1 MKTLFQ
7 DLQYALR
14 LFQKKPGFI
23 VIAVLTLGLGIG
35 ANTAVFSVVNAFL
48 LRPLPYKE
56 PDRLVVIQ
64 RTPVAAKSRNVY
76 SYPVFNEVREQAQT
90 LDGVTAFAYRQLTLD
105 SLDGPETVFGSTV
118 TSNFFSVVGVAPLL
132 GRAFLPGDDEPNKP
146 RLVILSH
153 GLWQRR
159 FGADPKIIG
168 QTVRADKETVEIIG
182 VMPPN
187 FKADLVP
194 NLPKVEF
201 WASLNPSPR
210 TMAARNTRWLTLIAR
225 LKPAAALTQAQA
237 ELGLIGERIRQSA
250 GQSASNTVGD
260 KDVAL
265 SAITV
270 KEFFVGDAQKPLLIL
285 LGAVGFVLLIA
296 CVNVANLLLAH
307 GVGRQKEMAIRAVLG
322 ANRRRLVSQMLT
334 ESLLLSLAGGL
345 LGLLLVTWLL
355 KVIIWLTP
363 NWMTRMEEINL
374 DRRVFLFTLA
384 ASLLTGLLFG
394 LLPSLHAS
402 KIDLNSTLKSATA
415 TASGTLRGFRSLLVI
430 AEVAL
435 AVILLVGAGL
445 MINSF
450 MRLTNVDVG
459 FKAENVLSLQ
469 LTMLA
474 RTQAAEQAAFSQ
486 EVLTRVEGLPGVRE
500 AALIDSL
507 PVAGG
512 SSQSEKRSVFLE
524 GPLAGNPDAEITLE
538 YHWAT
543 PGYFQTMG
551 LRLLRGRLFTDA
563 DTSGT
568 QAVVVV
574 SEQLARQAWPGE
586 DPIGKRLV
594 LGQAEN
600 QRPTVIGLV
609 TDVRRYGQEPSP
621 NFYAPFGQNF
631 SAINHSP
638 VHRLLIIRTATDPLN
653 LAAAVRE
660 QILAIDRRV
669 VIDQVT
675 TLKERLSNT
684 AAQPRFYAVLL
695 GWFAAMG
702 MLLSVIGLYGV
713 MSYTVNQ
720 QTREVGIR
728 LALGAQRRDIL
739 TLVVGHGLVL
749 TLIGLAVGL
758 VGAFAL
764 SRLLTS
770 LLFGVTATDPATYVI
785 VSLLLLLTALVAC
798 YLPARRATKVDPMVA
813 LRYE

>member
-1 MKTLFQ
+1 MKNLLQ

-23 VIAVLTLGLGIG
+23 LIAVLTLGLGIG

-56 PDRLVVIQ
+56 PDRLIVIQ
-64 RTPVAAKSRNVY
+64 RTPVAAKSRSVY
-76 SYPVFNEVREQAQT
+76 SYPVFNEVGEQAQT

-105 SLDGPETVFGSTV
+105 SPDGPETVLGSTV

-146 RLVILSH
+146 RLVMLSH

-159 FGADPKIIG
+159 FGADPKVIG
-168 QTVRADKETVEIIG
+168 QTVRADQETIEIIG
-182 VMPPN
+182 VMPPE

-201 WASLNPSPR
+201 WASLNPNPR
-210 TMAARNTRWLTLIAR
+210 MMVAKNVRWLTLIAR
-225 LKPAAALTQAQA
+225 LKPATALVQAQA
-237 ELGLIGERIRQSA
+237 ELGVIAERIRQSN
-250 GQSASNTVGD
+250 GQSTQNVGNND
-260 KDVAL
+260 IAL

-270 KEFFVGDAQKPLLIL
+270 KDFFVGDAQKPLLVL

-334 ESLLLSLAGGL
+334 ESLLLALTGGL

-402 KIDLNSTLKSATA
+402 KIDLHSTLKSATA
-415 TASGTLRGFRSLLVI
+415 TASGALRGFRSLLVI

-450 MRLTNVDVG
+450 RRLTNVDVG

-474 RTQAAEQAAFSQ
+474 RTQASEQAAFGQ

-507 PVAGG
+507 PVASG
-512 SSQSEKRSVFLE
+512 SSQSEKRSVLLE

-551 LRLLRGRLFTDA
+551 LRLLRGRFLTDA
-563 DTSGT
+563 DTAGT
-568 QAVVVV
+568 QPVVVV
-574 SEQLARQAWPGE
+574 SQQLAKQAWPGE
-586 DPIGKRLV
+586 DPIGKRLL

-600 QRPTVIGLV
+600 QRPTVIGVV

-621 NFYAPFGQNF
+621 NFYSPFGQHY
-631 SAINHSP
+631 SSINHSL
-638 VHRLLIIRTATDPLN
+638 VGRLLVIRTATDPLD

-660 QILAIDRRV
+660 QIMAIDRRV

-675 TLKERLSNT
+675 TLEERLSNT
-684 AAQPRFYAVLL
+684 VAQPRFYAVLL

-713 MSYTVNQ
+713 ISYSVNQ
-720 QTREVGIR
+720 MTREVGIR
-728 LALGAQRRDIL
+728 LALGAERRDIL

-749 TLIGLAVGL
+749 TVIGLVVGL
-758 VGAFAL
+758 AGALAL
-764 SRLLTS
+764 SRLLQS

-785 VSLLLLLTALVAC
+785 VSVLLLLTALLAC
-798 YLPARRATKVDPMVA
+798 YLPARRATKIDPMVA